1 MRDALLLVDVF
12 DDFEHDH
19 GYALRASFLE
29 RLPALQEVVETAR
42 AIPLPVIYANDRH
55 GRWHGDRGRFLAE
68 LGVDADARA
77 AMLAP
82 APEDA
87 FFFKDHYSAFGHTAL
102 GVLLAELDV
111 DRLIVAGMS
120 LEGCVTQTAI
130 DARERGLKVT
140 VVGPACARIDEDNAG
155 IALDY
160 LRRIVGARIA
170 VNLATQAEITA
181 DGQPR
186 PRP

>member
-1 MRDALLLVDVF
+1 MGFCSIERSWHSNGAVPCDPVLGALLHAAPPEITSGAGFWPKASGYASTRMRDALLLVDVF

-68 LGVDADARA
+68 LGVGADARA
-77 AMLAP
+77 AVLAP

-87 FFFKDHYSAFGHTAL
+87 FFFKDHYCLRPHGPRRTPRRTRRRPPYR
-102 GVLLAELDV
+102 GGN
-111 DRLIVAGMS
+111 VA
-120 LEGCVTQTAI
+120 
-130 DARERGLKVT
+130 RGL
-140 VVGPACARIDEDNAG
+140 CNSDRD
-155 IALDY
+155 
-160 LRRIVGARIA
+160 RR
-170 VNLATQAEITA
+170 
-181 DGQPR
+181 P
-186 PRP
+186 